1 MKGIKIAVICDWPE
15 NSSSLPK
22 PPFLKNGAFFTP
34 SFPVRKTSRTCARCR
49 SKDSSEYINRAEGR
63 GRFTCPSVP

>member
-22 PPFLKNGAFFTP
+22 PPFLKNGGFLRHLSP
-34 SFPVRKTSRTCARCR
+34 
-49 SKDSSEYINRAEGR
+49 
-63 GRFTCPSVP
+63 